1 MTREEKVT
9 QLGDRCKKRSCMW
22 SGCLQA
28 GTKERGRY
36 GKRNEAED

>member
-1 MTREEKVT
+1 M
-9 QLGDRCKKRSCMW
+9 KRNLIVLLTILV
-22 SGCLQA
+22 SGLRSDCLQA